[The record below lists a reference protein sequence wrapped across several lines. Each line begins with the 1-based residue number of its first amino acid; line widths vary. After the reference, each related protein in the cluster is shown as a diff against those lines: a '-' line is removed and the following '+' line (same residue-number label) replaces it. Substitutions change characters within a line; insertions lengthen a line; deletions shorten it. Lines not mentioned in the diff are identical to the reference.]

1 MTNKKN
7 VLIGITGGIAVYKI
21 PYLIRLFKK
30 SNFEVKVVATKNA
43 LKFVGLSTLE
53 TLTGNKVLYDLFEN
67 PTIDHV
73 DFAKWADVFIIAPAT
88 ANIIGKMANGIC
100 DDALSTTIVAYNKD
114 VILCPAM
121 NTNMYFNYAV
131 QKNISFLRNN
141 GVHVLGPVSGELS
154 CGDNDI
160 GRMIEVENIYHYA
173 LRLLKR
179 NDFWRN
185 KRVVLVGGGT
195 REYIDDVRYIG
206 NISSGRMAVSLLKE
220 LYYRG
225 SDITFIHSDMEIDIP
240 PLQGIT
246 VKKCMSVKDIVESL
260 NNVSG
265 DILIMPSAIS
275 DFTVDKVE
283 GKIRRNDN
291 ITLQLKKTPDV
302 LSMFAN
308 KYNFSVGFSL
318 GENINESDVMKK
330 IDRKKVNIVV
340 SNDITNMGTNRGK
353 IVIFSKK
360 GKLGEYEGD
369 KKGQASFIV
378 DTIEK
383 YYGEY

>member
-7 VLIGITGGIAVYKI
+7 VLIGITGGIASYKI

-30 SNFEVKVVATKNA
+30 SDFNVKVVATKNA
-43 LKFVGLSTLE
+43 LKFIGLSTLE

-67 PTIDHV
+67 PAIDHIE
-73 DFAKWADVFIIAPAT
+73 FAKWADVFVIAPAT
-88 ANIIGKMANGIC
+88 ANIIGKMSNGIC
-100 DDALSTTIVAYNKD
+100 DDALSTTIIAYNKD

-131 QKNISFLRNN
+131 QKNLGFLRNN

-154 CGDNDI
+154 CGDSDI

-185 KRVVLVGGGT
+185 RKVVLVGGGT

-225 SDITFIHSDMEIDIP
+225 SDITFIHSAMEIDIP
-240 PLQGIT
+240 PLEGIT
-246 VKKCMSVKDIVESL
+246 VKKCMSVNDIIESL
-260 NNVSG
+260 NNLSA

-275 DFTVDKVE
+275 DFTVEKVK
-283 GKIRRNDN
+283 GKIRRKDN

-308 KYNFSVGFSL
+308 QYNFSVGFSL
-318 GENINESDVMKK
+318 GESINESDVMEK
-330 IDRKKVNIVV
+330 IDKKKVNIIV

-369 KKGQASFIV
+369 KEGQASFIV
-378 DTIEK
+378 DAVEK